1 MGGPRWGMPYDGSV
15 MSGSMRG
22 SMRGSSFQRGGSMR
36 GSDRS
41 MTMGGARSAAK
52 RDIDDLALSNIL
64 PGGTINRPMP
74 STPRMAHNTQFLPHN
89 NGHSLQMQQH
99 PQLSLASSRETG
111 YI

>member
-1 MGGPRWGMPYDGSV
+1 MAYPAAANGSQMGGTMPYDGSV

-41 MTMGGARSAAK
+41 MTMGGRSAAK

-64 PGGTINRPMP
+64 PGGTINRSMP
-74 STPRMAHNTQFLPHN
+74 STPRMGAHNANQFLPSHN
-89 NGHSLQMQQH
+89 NG
-99 PQLSLASSRETG
+99 
-111 YI
+111 